1 MKNKK
6 TRIMRISV
14 QAAISIFLLLILIL
28 YNLYTSE
35 LIDFKLLSVG
45 DLNPYGGWNSLKES
59 VTDSSYEFEGISRSM
74 ALTIAILVAAIV
86 GGRFFCGWI
95 CPVGAMQ
102 DLSSWIGNKAGIPR
116 YKGVGKKLFFNP
128 LYIKYPILLAV
139 LMLSILGYG
148 AYLAELSPW
157 RALLNIPKLVSAY
170 KEMWIGFLVMVA
182 IIICALIVPRFF
194 CKFLCPLGAAQTLLS
209 SFSILTLK
217 HNKGCGGCNKC
228 LETCPVSIKI
238 SKDDENI
245 SPECIRCMDCIDN
258 CRITTDISLG
268 LKMGKRK
275 ISPKAYAAMTML
287 LFFVVWLGMP
297 KLWGGSTMV
306 SGIALNNLK
315 DGVYQGE
322 AKGFAARI
330 ITEVR
335 IEGGKIADI
344 KVIDHHESKG
354 WYEEVF
360 MILPKEIIRKQRIEA
375 DVISGATKTS
385 KGFIKSVE
393 SAVRKAVD
401 TEI

>member
-45 DLNPYGGWNSLKES
+45 DLNPYGGWSSLKES

-194 CKFLCPLGAAQTLLS
+194 CKFLCPLGAAQTLFS
-209 SFSILTLK
+209 SFSIFSLK
-217 HNKGCGGCNKC
+217 NNKGCGGCNKC
-228 LETCPVSIKI
+228 LVTCPVSIKI

-245 SPECIRCMDCIDN
+245 SPECIRCMDCVDN
-258 CRITTDISLG
+258 CRIATDISLG

-287 LFFVVWLGMP
+287 LFFVVWLSIP

-335 IEGGKIADI
+335 IEGGKITDI